1 MDEVLDPTKT
11 TTTIRG
17 RLPENGTTFTK
28 TLFQTGKNYAVMP
41 DSELSNK
48 ESEYGWCIE
57 WGE

>member
-1 MDEVLDPTKT
+1 MLDATKT
-11 TTTIRG
+11 TTTIRE

-48 ESEYGWCIE
+48 QSEYGWCIE

>member
-1 MDEVLDPTKT
+1 MDEVIDATKT
-11 TTTIRG
+11 TTTMRG

-28 TLFQTGKNYAVMP
+28 TLFQTRKNYTVMP

-48 ESEYGWCIE
+48 ESEYGWRIE